1 MKIVFT
7 ESMMNKL
14 SDHKLSLTY
23 PPGTRIRLVQ
33 MNDRW
38 NTSVKPGDT
47 GTVTSVRDY
56 IGVIN
61 MKWDNGSVLG
71 LMPDVDEFE
80 IIKEETT

>member
-7 ESMMNKL
+7 ESMLNKL

-23 PPGTRIRLVQ
+23 PPGTRIRLID
-33 MNDRW
+33 MKDPY
-38 NTSVKPGDT
+38 NTSVKAGDT

-61 MKWDNGSVLG
+61 MRWDNGSVLG
-71 LMPDVDEFE
+71 LIPDVDKFE
-80 IIKEETT
+80 VIKE